1 MRRNKRNYDTQ
12 WQSDIS
18 GEQSPY
24 QMIKCAADRVA
35 TLGGLGDSKT
45 ESRACV
51 DVGSSINQRWR
62 LSCLGFVEAFLFTE
76 VSKPA

>member
-35 TLGGLGDSKT
+35 TFGGLARVKT
-45 ESRACV
+45 ESQACV
-51 DVGSSINQRWR
+51 YVESSKNQRWR
-62 LSCLGFVEAFLFTE
+62 LSCLGFVEIFLFTE